1 MNNIWRLKIT
11 YRDQYEINPVEEE
24 FFFEDLEQAM
34 AYALEYRDN
43 VEEVIHVDINKI
55 YFAIYKEEKVLNAK
69 KELNIDGE

>member
-34 AYALEYRDN
+34 ACVLEYYDN
-43 VEEVIHVDINKI
+43 AEEVIHVNLDKI
-55 YFAIYKEEKVLNAK
+55 CFSICKVERILNAK
-69 KELNIDGE
+69 KELSIDGE

>member
-1 MNNIWRLKIT
+1 MNNIWRLKIA
-11 YRDQYEINPVEEE
+11 YRDQYEINPAEEE

>member
-34 AYALEYRDN
+34 AYALEYHDN

-69 KELNIDGE
+69 KELNIDGK

>member
-11 YRDQYEINPVEEE
+11 YRDQYEINPIEEE

-55 YFAIYKEEKVLNAK
+55 YFAVYKEERVLNAK